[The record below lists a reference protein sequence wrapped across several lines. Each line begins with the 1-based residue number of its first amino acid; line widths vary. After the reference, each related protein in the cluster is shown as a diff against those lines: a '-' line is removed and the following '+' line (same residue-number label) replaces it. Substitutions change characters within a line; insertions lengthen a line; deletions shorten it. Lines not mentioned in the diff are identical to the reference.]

1 MTPLI
6 LVELLVRLGV
16 AVIAD
21 GTIKPRWYGSDQAKV
36 CKRVQWQWR
45 HGRRVLGLTY
55 GSGRLTPLKYYH
67 MRSVV
72 TGSNWQHKQYC
83 QGKLETMWPEMDAFE
98 RNVVNQLTV
107 ENYHLYKHLPIVKRL
122 LA

>member
-1 MTPLI
+1 M
-6 LVELLVRLGV
+6 LL

-36 CKRVQWQWR
+36 CKRVQRSIWGGYPNWPMP
-45 HGRRVLGLTY
+45 VLSLHQK
-55 GSGRLTPLKYYH
+55 LTPAEYYTV
-67 MRSVV
+67 RARV

>member
-1 MTPLI
+1 MTPFY

-45 HGRRVLGLTY
+45 HGHFTGILRRKV
-55 GSGRLTPLKYYH
+55 TPTSYYTTRH
-67 MRSVV
+67 EA

-98 RNVVNQLTV
+98 RNVVNQLTA
-107 ENYHLYKHLPIVKRL
+107 ENYQLYKHLPIVKRL

>member
-1 MTPLI
+1 MMPLY

-21 GTIKPRWYGSDQAKV
+21 GTIKPRWYGSNQAKV
-36 CKRVQWQWR
+36 CKRAQWQWR
-45 HGRRVLGLTY
+45 RRVAGIL
-55 GSGRLTPLKYYH
+55 RRKVTPASYYT
-67 MRSVV
+67 MRTRV

-107 ENYHLYKHLPIVKRL
+107 ENHHLCKHLPIVKRL